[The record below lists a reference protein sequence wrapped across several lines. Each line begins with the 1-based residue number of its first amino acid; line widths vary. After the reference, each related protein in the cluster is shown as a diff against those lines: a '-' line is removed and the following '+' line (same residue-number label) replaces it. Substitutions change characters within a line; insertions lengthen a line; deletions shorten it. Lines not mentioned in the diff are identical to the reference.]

1 MGPRNLTGP
10 ARPFYTCLMTRSA
23 FLAGLLAFA
32 AVAPAL
38 AAGDPAAVAAVEAF
52 LRDDE
57 KSMLAAVLSDKAAA
71 ADFNADVKLAAGDP
85 KVMKLVLDKWRGRIV
100 AYAERDAN
108 IPTPDLEGTYK
119 NSSSMMSPATRAYLV
134 RRLKTMKEGDRNS
147 LIEYLDAVDSAL
159 ASNGG
164 KLTWYTKKVVAGIF
178 DKYREDLKTYLPE
191 PIAKSG
197 KAAAPT
203 AAAELAARRKA
214 AEAPPPPPP
223 AVVKEPVKEP
233 PKQPAKPVA
242 GKKPPVAAEPE
253 KKPDA
258 PEPPANDALE
268 QARRTAE
275 AAERGG
281 QVIDGG
287 GAVPPSGGEVV
298 AGAGPGAG
306 RPPLEPA
313 AKPGGVPNLTAE
325 VPSPVDPDEEFMSSV
340 KKMKTGSGPLQPRQ
354 YLPGGLGALLGGVLG
369 FFLGGPVGALI
380 GAGAGLIL
388 GDVVG
393 SKLFK

>member
-1 MGPRNLTGP
+1 MIR
-10 ARPFYTCLMTRSA
+10 AA

-32 AVAPAL
+32 AAAPAF
-38 AAGDPAAVAAVEAF
+38 AGGDPAAVAAVEAF

-57 KSMLAAVLSDKAAA
+57 KSMLAAVLADKAEA

-100 AYAERDAN
+100 AYAETDSR

-178 DKYREDLKTYLPE
+178 DKYREDLRTYLPE

-197 KAAAPT
+197 KAAAPS

-214 AEAPPPPPP
+214 AEAPPPAPV
-223 AVVKEPVKEP
+223 VVKEPVKEP
-233 PKQPAKPVA
+233 AKEPAKQPSKPVA
-242 GKKPPVAAEPE
+242 GKKPPVAPEPE
-253 KKPDA
+253 KKPAVPD
-258 PEPPANDALE
+258 PSSDALE

-287 GAVPPSGGEVV
+287 GAKPPSGGDAV
-298 AGAGPGAG
+298 AVGGGTGAG
-306 RPPLEPA
+306 RPPLEPSA
-313 AKPGGVPNLTAE
+313 RPGGVPNLTAE

-369 FFLGGPVGALI
+369 FFLGGPIGALI
-380 GAGAGLIL
+380 GAGAGLII